1 MLILNTR
8 KIKRHALAVCLDVFT
23 PVKQMRVT
31 MSGGIIGFRRRL
43 PVPIKFHN
51 KLNTSADEVQCH
63 FGCISQTLKKHFDF
77 VERASPP
84 SALAHSIAPLRHF
97 GPFMLNE
104 PEPRF
109 LSGILTVPVPTPKI
123 PFYGD
128 CSWWAPARLQP
139 GP

>member
-31 MSGGIIGFRRRL
+31 MSGGIIGFQTRL
-43 PVPIKFHN
+43 PVQITIHT

-63 FGCISQTLKKHFDF
+63 FGCISQTLSRHFDF
-77 VERASPP
+77 VERTSPL
-84 SALAHSIAPLRHF
+84 SALAHSIAPFRHF
-97 GPFMLNE
+97 SPFILNE
-104 PEPRF
+104 SKSRF
-109 LSGILTVPVPTPKI
+109 FSGLLTVPVPAPKI

-128 CSWWAPARLQP
+128 FSW
-139 GP
+139 